1 MAGKSPV
8 IIGVPEKFFSPHGN
22 DFMANQR
29 QNMWQCTNSPDTKY
43 LPVYLPYTKY
53 VPQPHPIPA
62 SLCFPWANLPTRS
75 QTGCLPY
82 ICALLT
88 FGKWGGI
95 KPPSKWRRL
104 RAVNSWIQL
113 SNSRNCL
120 RSMTTL
126 HIRLFTGKLQEHP
139 ISAIPPLAIQWSSR
153 YTVLENI

>member
-1 MAGKSPV
+1 MAAHEFPRYQVFTKKS
-8 IIGVPEKFFSPHGN
+8 
-22 DFMANQR
+22 
-29 QNMWQCTNSPDTKY
+29 
-43 LPVYLPYTKY
+43 

-126 HIRLFTGKLQEHP
+126 HIRLFTGKLGASYLCYPTLGHSVVQQVHSAGEHL
-139 ISAIPPLAIQWSSR
+139 I
-153 YTVLENI
+153 